1 MKIPLGRRAQR
12 NQELI
17 EEMQAHLTLAE
28 REATESGQTPKEA
41 QAAARREFGNAGLVA
56 EVTRDAWGWNWF
68 VELLQDF
75 RYGVRNMLRTPGFA
89 LVTVLTLAL
98 GIGANT
104 AIFSVVDSVLFR
116 DLPYRD
122 AGRLVWATNFM
133 SAQKQNLVFADEY
146 AGWRTQSHVFENIAA
161 YSPSAE
167 YTLTGTGS
175 PERLTGAQVTASFLD
190 LLGVAPEL
198 GRNFLPEEDR
208 PTGPKA
214 VLLSDAVWRSN
225 FGADRN
231 VVGRVV
237 ALDDTPHTVIGVL
250 PHDFEF
256 LDNSRAD
263 VLVPLQLSDTSVGS
277 VNGRVRVLVRP
288 LSVVARLRPG
298 ATLAATVTELNAI
311 NERVL
316 TSLSLQRL
324 MGEAHAQVFLLHDHE
339 IGDVRQALLVLLG
352 AVGFVLLIACANVAN
367 LQLAR
372 AASREREVAIRG
384 ALGAGR
390 WRLAKLLLTE
400 SSALA
405 LAGGVAGLQL
415 AAWAIRLIRRF
426 APQNIPHLQ
435 VAHLNLGV
443 LLFTLVVSLLTGIL
457 FGLAPV
463 LAAFRVSLN
472 NTLKEGGAQSGLGTG
487 TRRAQKVLMVAEIA
501 LSFVLFIGAAL
512 LVKSFQQ
519 LTAIQPGF
527 DPHGVLA
534 ANVALPLD
542 QYQTP
547 AQQRAFFEQLV
558 PQLRALPG
566 VASAAATA
574 TVPLR
579 GDTQMISMIQVEGQP
594 AISPLMANVPTAR
607 VNSVTPGYFSALR
620 IPLIE
625 GRLLDERDGV
635 DAPKSVVVNQAFVR
649 HFFEKEDPIGKR
661 FTAKFSPGPEDPPT
675 WTIVGVINDTK
686 QRGLAD
692 EVTPEV
698 TVSTSQ
704 WPRFMMTL
712 VLRTSIDSASLVTA
726 VRQQVSALDK
736 NIPVYAV
743 QTMDDLFSAEVASQ
757 RFNASALA
765 GFAGFAVLLAA
776 VGIYGVM
783 AYAVSQRT
791 REMGVRIAL
800 GAARGNVLRM
810 ILNQGFRLALIG
822 VGLGLAASFALTG
835 LMTGLLFGVK
845 PSDPQTFIL
854 VTAALL
860 NVALAACWIPA
871 HRATRVDPVVALR
884 HE

>member
-1 MKIPLGRRAQR
+1 MKIPLWRRAQR

-237 ALDDTPHTVIGVL
+237 ALDDTPYTVIGVL

-487 TRRAQKVLMVAEIA
+487 TRRAQKVLMVTEIA

>member
-1 MKIPLGRRAQR
+1 MKIPLWRRAQR

-237 ALDDTPHTVIGVL
+237 ALDDTPYTVIGVL

-487 TRRAQKVLMVAEIA
+487 TRRAQKVLMVTEIA

-558 PQLRALPG
+558 PQLRALSG

-661 FTAKFSPGPEDPPT
+661 FTAKFSPGPEDPPN

>member
-1 MKIPLGRRAQR
+1 MKIPLWRRAQR

-237 ALDDTPHTVIGVL
+237 ALYDTPHTVIGVL

-519 LTAIQPGF
+519 LIAIQPGF

-822 VGLGLAASFALTG
+822 VGLGLAASFALTR

>member
-1 MKIPLGRRAQR
+1 MKIPLWRRAQR

-28 REATESGQTPKEA
+28 REATQSGQTPKEA

-167 YTLTGTGS
+167 YTLTGTSS

-822 VGLGLAASFALTG
+822 VGLGLAASFALTR

>member
-1 MKIPLGRRAQR
+1 MKIPLWRRAQR

-104 AIFSVVDSVLFR
+104 TIFSVVDSVLFR

>member
-1 MKIPLGRRAQR
+1 MKFSFWRRTQR
-12 NQELI
+12 NKELV
-17 EEMQAHLTLAE
+17 EEMRAHLALAE
-28 REATESGQTPKEA
+28 REATESGQSPKDA
-41 QAAARREFGNAGLVA
+41 QAAAHKEFGNVGLTA
-56 EVTRDAWGWNWF
+56 EVTRDAWGWNWL
-68 VELLQDF
+68 VELLQDI

-89 LVTVLTLAL
+89 LVTILTLAL

-104 AIFSVVDSVLFR
+104 AIFSVVDAVLFR
-116 DLPYRD
+116 ALPYRD
-122 AGRLVWATNFM
+122 AGRLVWATNFA
-133 SAQKQNLVFADEY
+133 SEQKQTLVFADEY
-146 AGWRTQSHVFENIAA
+146 AGWRTQNHVFENIAA
-161 YSPSAE
+161 YSPAAE

-175 PERLTGAQVTASFLD
+175 PQRLSGAQVTASFLNV
-190 LLGVAPEL
+190 LGVMPQL

-208 PTGPKA
+208 PAGPKA
-214 VLLSDAVWRSN
+214 VLLSNGVWRSN

-237 ALDDTPHTVIGVL
+237 ALDDTPYTVVGVL
-250 PHDFEF
+250 ARDFEF
-256 LDNSRAD
+256 LDNSPAD
-263 VLVPLQLSDTSVGS
+263 FLVPFQLSDSSIQS
-277 VNGRVRVLVRP
+277 VNGRLRVAIQP

-298 ATLAATVTELNAI
+298 ATVAATTVELNAI

-316 TSLSLQRL
+316 AGLNLKRL
-324 MGEAHAQVFLLHDHE
+324 LGDAHAQVFLLHDHE
-339 IGDVRQALLVLLG
+339 VGDVRPALLVLLG
-352 AVGFVLLIACANVAN
+352 AVGLVLLIACANVAN

-372 AASREREVAIRG
+372 AAAREREVAIRS

-405 LAGGVAGLQL
+405 LAGGVAGLLL
-415 AAWAIRLIRRF
+415 AVWAIRLIRRF
-426 APQNIPHLQ
+426 APQTIPHLQ
-435 VAHLNLGV
+435 VAHLNLRV
-443 LLFTLVVSLLTGIL
+443 LVFTLLMSLLTGIL

-472 NTLKEGGAQSGLGTG
+472 DTLKEGGSQSGSGTG

-512 LVKSFQQ
+512 LVKSFHQ

-527 DPHGVLA
+527 DPHGVLTA
-534 ANVALPLD
+534 QVALPLD

-547 AQQRAFFEQLV
+547 DRQRAFFEQLV
-558 PQLRALPG
+558 QRLQALPG

-579 GDTQMISMIQVEGQP
+579 GNVQMISTIQVEGQP
-594 AISPLMANVPTAR
+594 VINPFMANVPTAR
-607 VNSVTPGYFSALR
+607 INSVTPGYFSALR
-620 IPLIE
+620 IPVIE
-625 GRLLDERDGV
+625 GRLLDERDGA
-635 DAPKSVVVNQAFVR
+635 DAPKSVVVNQALVR
-649 HFFEKEDPIGKR
+649 RFFEKEDPIGKR

-686 QRGLAD
+686 QQGLAAD
-692 EVTPEV
+692 VTPEV
-698 TVSTSQ
+698 TASTSQ

-712 VLRTSIDSASLVTA
+712 VLRTAVDPVSLVSA

-757 RFNASALA
+757 RFNAGALA

-800 GAARGNVLRM
+800 GAGRGNVLRM
-810 ILNQGFRLALIG
+810 ILSQGFRLALIG
-822 VGLGLAASFALTG
+822 AGLGLAASFVLTR

-845 PSDPQTFIL
+845 PSDPRTFVL

-860 NVALAACWIPA
+860 AVALAACWIPA

-884 HE
+884 YE

>member
-1 MKIPLGRRAQR
+1 MKIPLWRRAQR

-28 REATESGQTPKEA
+28 REATASGQTPKDA

-190 LLGVAPEL
+190 LLGVAPQL

-237 ALDDTPHTVIGVL
+237 ALDDTPYTVIGVL

-435 VAHLNLGV
+435 VAHLNLRV

-625 GRLLDERDGV
+625 GRLLDER
-635 DAPKSVVVNQAFVR
+635 R
-649 HFFEKEDPIGKR
+649 
-661 FTAKFSPGPEDPPT
+661 
-675 WTIVGVINDTK
+675 
-686 QRGLAD
+686 
-692 EVTPEV
+692 PEV
-698 TVSTSQ
+698 GGRQSGICA
-704 WPRFMMTL
+704 PL
-712 VLRTSIDSASLVTA
+712 LRERRPH
-726 VRQQVSALDK
+726 RQEIHRK
-736 NIPVYAV
+736 I
-743 QTMDDLFSAEVASQ
+743 
-757 RFNASALA
+757 LA
-765 GFAGFAVLLAA
+765 GTGRPAYLDHRRRDQRHQTARARRRSHAGSNRLHLPMAAIHDDPCASHLA
-776 VGIYGVM
+776 
-783 AYAVSQRT
+783 
-791 REMGVRIAL
+791 
-800 GAARGNVLRM
+800 
-810 ILNQGFRLALIG
+810 
-822 VGLGLAASFALTG
+822 
-835 LMTGLLFGVK
+835 
-845 PSDPQTFIL
+845 
-854 VTAALL
+854 
-860 NVALAACWIPA
+860 
-871 HRATRVDPVVALR
+871 
-884 HE
+884 

>member
-1 MKIPLGRRAQR
+1 MKIPLWRRAQR

-167 YTLTGTGS
+167 YTLTGTSS

-822 VGLGLAASFALTG
+822 VGLGLAASFALPR